1 VKHSV
6 TLVGGTLALLM
17 LVMHGSLAAAGT
29 EIHRDR
35 AAIAAP
41 PADRRGEEQ
50 TFLTFPEWF
59 LVFSPAEYAAF
70 VRQHTPDKFCF
81 WGHIG
86 QFWHGYAAV
95 IDQTRARGEP
105 TNWGYHVMIVVIG
118 VSTTVE
124 YAIRSAYETVVGR
137 ITAILGHSRTAE
149 DDYAAQVAQEYVDFI
164 RYKPWYEF
172 DFWRRL
178 RGLWAKTD
186 LLGPNALRKWERKY
200 ALTTEYAVKAAYGW
214 LIGKATHTAY
224 DTPIESTSVLVDR
237 WQTCAETPTGVSV
250 INKASESQA
259 LLALPRYEGF
269 GVPAVALAHCGA
281 QFQEIAGN
289 RSVIV
294 VSVQGPEGETA
305 PAATEIM
312 LRQRIITQPGRERLV
327 LIVPVAGL
335 AAALNGFA
343 GDRMTLEHIFD
354 Y

>member
-1 VKHSV
+1 VKRSGA
-6 TLVGGTLALLM
+6 LVGGTLVLLM
-17 LVMHGSLAAAGT
+17 SVIQGPLTAAGT
-29 EIHRDR
+29 EMQGGRT
-35 AAIAAP
+35 AIAAA

-70 VRQHTPDKFCF
+70 VRRHTPDEFCF

-86 QFWHGYAAV
+86 QFWHGYGTV
-95 IDQTRARGEP
+95 IDQTRAHREP

-124 YAIRSAYETVVGR
+124 YAIRSAYESVVGR
-137 ITAILGHSRTAE
+137 MTALFGHTRTAE

-164 RYKPWYEF
+164 RYRPWYEF
-172 DFWRRL
+172 DFWGRL
-178 RGLWAKTD
+178 RGFWTRTD
-186 LLGPNALRKWERKY
+186 LFGPNMLRKWERKY
-200 ALTTEYAVKAAYGW
+200 ALTTEYTVKAAYGW

-237 WQTCAETPTGVSV
+237 WPTCADAPAGASV
-250 INKASESQA
+250 ISKVSESQA

-269 GVPAVALAHCGA
+269 MMPAVALARCGA
-281 QFQEIAGN
+281 EFREIAGN

-294 VSVQGPEGETA
+294 VSVQGPQGAVA
-305 PAATEIM
+305 PAGTEIM
-312 LRQRIITQPGRERLV
+312 LRQRIITEPGRERLV

-335 AAALNGFA
+335 TAALNGFA